1 MSGDYAFGALIFP
14 VVYFFFFSFPLTFFF
29 YQITDSIPCRATL
42 TSTSPPAPKSTKR
55 SAQITATGKQTYKP
69 GANRGRKT
77 EIGAES
83 GAEKTTETDKIAV
96 FLHFCAFEWVL
107 LQLLL
112 FLWSSAVGCRQAS
125 IFFFFFFFFLFCNRP
140 MCTLFIDFFARC
152 P

>member
-14 VVYFFFFSFPLTFFF
+14 VVYFFFPVPSHFFF

-55 SAQITATGKQTYKP
+55 LAQTTATGKQTHKP
-69 GANRGRKT
+69 GTNRGRKT

-83 GAEKTTETDKIAV
+83 GAEKTTETDKIGG

-112 FLWSSAVGCRQAS
+112 FLWSSAVVCRQAS
-125 IFFFFFFFFLFCNRP
+125 IFFFFFFFS
-140 MCTLFIDFFARC
+140 FATTQCALCLLTFSRGA
-152 P
+152 PKF